1 MNTDVKANKIGTFF
15 EDGDYYSQ
23 EYIVDSPVETSE
35 YSIVS
40 TAGMPNG
47 SKITNMSNTEKST
60 FGGNEHFKVKIPKSQ
75 LNKDVNVTVVLRA
88 KCKNYPVFY
97 GRTTVPGTQDYML
110 TFDPYGDVS
119 GQAKLNV
126 KTNTGKIQI
135 DKIDAE
141 TRGSIEGVTFQLQ
154 KPDGTVIGNVT
165 TDKNRKSEFLNAISG
180 KIYTKR
186 NSNK

>member
-1 MNTDVKANKIGTFF
+1 
-15 EDGDYYSQ
+15 
-23 EYIVDSPVETSE
+23 
-35 YSIVS
+35 
-40 TAGMPNG
+40 
-47 SKITNMSNTEKST
+47 
-60 FGGNEHFKVKIPKSQ
+60 
-75 LNKDVNVTVVLRA
+75 
-88 KCKNYPVFY
+88 
-97 GRTTVPGTQDYML
+97 ML

-119 GQAKLNV
+119 GQANLNV

-165 TDKNRKSEFLNAISG
+165 TDKNRKSEFLNAISR
-180 KIYTKR
+180 KIHTKR